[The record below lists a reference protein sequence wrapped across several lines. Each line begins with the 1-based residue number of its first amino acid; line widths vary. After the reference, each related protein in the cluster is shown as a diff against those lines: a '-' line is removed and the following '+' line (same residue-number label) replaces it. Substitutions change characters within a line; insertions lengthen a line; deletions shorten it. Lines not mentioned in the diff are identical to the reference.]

1 MKKSEGGE
9 RTKKKILGVFISLLA
24 VVMLTTPLVVTVH
37 ALGKPNK
44 GQTSYTFPFIS
55 APTLDMGA
63 ELVPP
68 YEKWV
73 GPDDSFR
80 SSFGAVRTLEYQGA
94 LGTGL
99 LTMTTIHGLGKY
111 ESPTVASGAGTY
123 NITLDVSG
131 DYGTGRLE
139 GMARLTL
146 WDLDFSSIPPYY
158 ELWTMSLH
166 GKGDLKG
173 LNVFVEAYATMGLLP
188 LPYYYQWWNT
198 TIS

>member
-1 MKKSEGGE
+1 MNKKAL
-9 RTKKKILGVFISLLA
+9 TLTITLLA
-24 VVMLTTPLVVTVH
+24 VAMLTTPLVGTVH
-37 ALGKPNK
+37 TLGKPNK
-44 GQTSYTFPFIS
+44 GQTSYTIPFVDD
-55 APTLDMGA
+55 PTLVGIA

-80 SSFGAVRTLEYQGA
+80 SSFGAIRTLAYQGA

-123 NITLDVSG
+123 NMVLDVSG

-146 WDLDFSSIPPYY
+146 WDMDFSNIPPYY

-173 LNVFVEAYATMGLLP
+173 LNVFVEAYATMTLFPVP
-188 LPYYYQWWNT
+188 LYFHWWNT